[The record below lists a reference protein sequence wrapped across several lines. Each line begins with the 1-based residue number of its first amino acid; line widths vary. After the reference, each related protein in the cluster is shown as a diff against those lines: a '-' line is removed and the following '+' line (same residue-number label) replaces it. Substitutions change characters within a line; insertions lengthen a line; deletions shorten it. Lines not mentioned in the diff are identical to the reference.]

1 MTVIDDAI
9 SVVKKCIEECKA
21 KGIEFEMPDVEGCV
35 VRKYEATTP
44 RHSTF
49 VLELPDGR
57 TIRIDSRSKDGSDLC
72 HYEQERSYIKV
83 ECSDH
88 SNDFT
93 DSWEEKV

>member
-1 MTVIDDAI
+1 MDKIIAAI
-9 SVVKKCIEECKA
+9 KKRIEECKD
-21 KGIEFEMPDVEGCV
+21 KGIEFKMPAVEGCV
-35 VRKYEATTP
+35 VRKCEGDAP

-72 HYEQERSYIKV
+72 HYERERSYIKV

-88 SNDFT
+88 SNDYT
-93 DSWEEKV
+93 ASWEERV

>member
-1 MTVIDDAI
+1 MDGVIAAI
-9 SVVKKCIEECKA
+9 KERIEECKA
-21 KGIEFEMPDVEGCV
+21 KGVEFEMPVVEGCV
-35 VRKYEATTP
+35 VRECKTPTP

-57 TIRIDSRSKDGSDLC
+57 TIRVDSRSKDGSDLN
-72 HYEQERSYIKV
+72 HHELERSYVTV

-93 DSWEEKV
+93 ASWEENA

>member
-1 MTVIDDAI
+1 MIDDAI
-9 SVVKKCIEECKA
+9 SAIKKRIEECKA
-21 KGIEFEMPDVEGCV
+21 KGVEFKMPTVGGCV
-35 VRKYEATTP
+35 VKNCGESTP

-72 HYEQERSYIKV
+72 HYERERSYIKV

>member
-1 MTVIDDAI
+1 MDEAI
-9 SVVKKCIEECKA
+9 SAIKKRIEECKA
-21 KGIEFEMPDVEGCV
+21 KGVDFIDMPVVEGCI
-35 VRKYEATTP
+35 VRECETPTP

-57 TIRIDSRSKDGSDLC
+57 TIRIDSRSKDGSDLN
-72 HYEQERSYIKV
+72 HYELERSFVKV

-93 DSWEEKV
+93 ASWEESC

>member
-1 MTVIDDAI
+1 
-9 SVVKKCIEECKA
+9 
-21 KGIEFEMPDVEGCV
+21 MPDVEGCV
-35 VRKYEATTP
+35 VKKCKAETP
-44 RHSTF
+44 RHLTF
-49 VLELPDGR
+49 VLGLLDGR

-72 HYEQERSYIKV
+72 YYERERSCVTV

>member
-1 MTVIDDAI
+1 MDRIVGAI
-9 SVVKKCIEECKA
+9 KKRIEECKA
-21 KGIEFEMPDVEGCV
+21 KGIEFKMPVVEGCV
-35 VRKYEATTP
+35 VRKFEMPTH

-72 HYEQERSYIKV
+72 HYERERSYLKV

-93 DSWEEKV
+93 DSWEEKA

>member
-1 MTVIDDAI
+1 MDGIIAAI
-9 SVVKKCIEECKA
+9 KKRIEECKA
-21 KGIEFEMPDVEGCV
+21 KGIEFKMPAVAGCV
-35 VRKYEATTP
+35 VMKCGAPTS

-72 HYEQERSYIKV
+72 HYERERSCVTV

>member
-1 MTVIDDAI
+1 MDRIIAAI
-9 SVVKKCIEECKA
+9 KKRIEECKA
-21 KGIEFEMPDVEGCV
+21 KGIEFEMPAVEGCV
-35 VRKYEATTP
+35 VRKCETP
-44 RHSTF
+44 TPKHSAF

-72 HYEQERSYIKV
+72 YYERERSCVTV